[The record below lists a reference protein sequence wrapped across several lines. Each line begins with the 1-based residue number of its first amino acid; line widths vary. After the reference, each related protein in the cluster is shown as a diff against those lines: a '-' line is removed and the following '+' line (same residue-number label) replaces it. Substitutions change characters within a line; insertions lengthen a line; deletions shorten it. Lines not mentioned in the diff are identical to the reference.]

1 MSRRKRR
8 TRRKPPAKRIIPF
21 ADSWPQVPEGS
32 GCWGLI
38 KAVLICGLAGG
49 LVGAAIDA
57 AFLTDG
63 HALPA
68 AMIGGI
74 PLGVAGA
81 CALGWYGWLFGTIN
95 RLRNG
100 LLVGVALGLLGGGTL
115 GMVAG
120 LSVWAFAWSI
130 PGAIAGAAIQWA
142 LRGRGPRSFEPRTF
156 GLVPGLMAGA
166 LVGILV
172 KSVRTG
178 PVYVMTDASDGAIV
192 GAVLGVLLIP
202 ALLAWLQALPDLL
215 RRRRRAGSGR

>member
-8 TRRKPPAKRIIPF
+8 TRRKPPPERLIVI
-21 ADSWPQVPEGS
+21 ADEWSPVSEAS

-38 KAVLICGLAGG
+38 KAVLSCGLSGG

-63 HALPA
+63 YALPA

-74 PLGVAGA
+74 PLGVVGA
-81 CALGWYGWLFGTIN
+81 CALGWYGWLFGFMN

-120 LSVWAFAWSI
+120 LSIWAFAWSI
-130 PGAIAGAAIQWA
+130 PSAIAGAAIQWA
-142 LRGRGPRSFEPRTF
+142 LPGRGPRTF
-156 GLVPGLMAGA
+156 GLVPGIMAGA
-166 LVGILV
+166 LVGILMQAV
-172 KSVRTG
+172 WTG

-202 ALLAWLQALPDLL
+202 ALLAWLDALPDLL
-215 RRRRRAGSGR
+215 RRRRRVGSGR